1 MEGGKRT
8 ERELATEGGYGDYL
22 DKAIHGWIFM
32 PCRGSLFGFKSQK
45 KDSILKVRT
54 NAGVSHWT
62 LLHLIPAGDQYNS
75 RGQAQRRPP
84 VAVVVNHPTLKGS
97 DKEELQKD
105 TQHGTN
111 PR

>member
-1 MEGGKRT
+1 MAEWRCGRDERHTRRPADCGRGRIVDVDGGKRT

-75 RGQAQRRPP
+75 RGQAQRRPR
-84 VAVVVNHPTLKGS
+84 LLS
-97 DKEELQKD
+97 
-105 TQHGTN
+105 
-111 PR
+111 